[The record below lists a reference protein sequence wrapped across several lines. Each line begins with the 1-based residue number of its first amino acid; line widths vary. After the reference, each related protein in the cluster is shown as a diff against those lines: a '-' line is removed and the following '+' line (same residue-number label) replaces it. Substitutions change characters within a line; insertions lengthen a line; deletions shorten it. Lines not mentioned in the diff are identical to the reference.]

1 MLWGFYI
8 YSQSGGTEVSERLTT
23 LKEEISELD
32 RQERELDQHKLWVQQ
47 SIKNVTDEVTNTRY
61 TVYRTVCCYKVIQ
74 CKSCGEQHLYIQT

>member
-1 MLWGFYI
+1 M
-8 YSQSGGTEVSERLTT
+8 T
-23 LKEEISELD
+23 LKDEISELD

-74 CKSCGEQHLYIQT
+74 CKSCGE